1 MEVIMKSTF
10 TVLVFIILAFSYNS
24 LKSHVYDYEFS
35 QSIETFIPISG
46 GTVHGTDQN
55 HDESF
60 TSIPIG
66 FTFNFDGTNFTTLS
80 INSNGYIS
88 LGNYIVSSNYILREN
103 IWWIISALNANLI
116 AIPEIGQLMTLT
128 EGEAPN
134 RVCTIQWLNYQSF
147 FSDSINDGVFNF
159 QIKLY
164 ETSNKI
170 EIKYGSFNA
179 SRDNFFQVGLL
190 GGDEMWSR
198 RSRSVPANGNW
209 ASSEEGTEV
218 SNCYIGVGIIPQ
230 DGLTYRYE
238 KTDMEIVSSTTVQN
252 TKNTGPGFTNQ
263 QVIEVRVEV
272 TGTLNPLNIS
282 SFTFNTNGTSSAS
295 DLSSARLFYSNYLF
309 GCYYSDLF
317 KPKNFNTN
325 YTFGNIVQNP
335 DGTFTITGSKMLE
348 KGTNS
353 FWLAYNISQD
363 AIIGNYVDA
372 ECEYFVCNNNE
383 IYPDISSPVGARLIS
398 GPLDGNY
405 TVGSGGDFS
414 NLTETFNCID
424 FLGLAGNTTFTVIN
438 DITEPGTVYID
449 DWQNF
454 GNENWTIN
462 IKTNSY
468 WTIQSDSAID
478 GVICINGADS
488 VTIDGIL
495 ENGENGLTIK
505 NNNIEG
511 LRTIYILAQQ
521 EYGSTVIN
529 EANNNTIKNCNI
541 IGSTNEFSMNHSGIE
556 SGGCCN
562 NYLTIDGNT
571 IKNCW
576 RAINI
581 GNSESNK
588 ILNNIIGS
596 DIQAENINAIGI
608 NLFNIKNSEVS
619 KNRIFGID
627 ASTYAVTST
636 GIAVHN
642 CDSILINGNYIHS
655 LSQFLPNKGGACGI
669 YVKGTNI
676 LICNN
681 VIYDI
686 SSPNPYYYYISD
698 KYWRNPFGINIEN
711 GSKIKLY
718 YNSINIFGEDTYTGY
733 NGTFSA
739 ALYIENQIDT
749 LELMNNVFSNTF
761 VGKPGSRSYAVF
773 CNSTFD
779 KIDYN
784 DYFQSGEY
792 GIIAN
797 IKGID
802 VYTLQELQALTH
814 QDSNSLAE
822 NPLFIDNSN
831 LALQLSSPLIVAG
844 QNNNTVQEDILGNER
859 KNYPTIGAY
868 EIQFNDAI
876 APPALLYPKN
886 MELCVSQTPTFIW
899 GAVTDATSYYLDI
912 ADNSDFTSII
922 YSFYGITDTTFT
934 MSNLL
939 LPSTQFY
946 WRVMAYSDYYQS
958 IWSQARTFTTI
969 GELETALLAFPENN
983 SNDINCYV
991 NLKWLSVVGA
1001 VNYQIQVSK
1010 NADFTIITHNISEI
1024 NQTNQDVSNLNIDTE
1039 YFWRVKATN
1048 TEYSSQWSEVWSF
1061 TTGSKISIGN
1071 DQTYNSFSSYPAP
1084 LGRENETVR
1093 TQFIIRAEEL
1103 QSLSLSSG
1111 NISSLFLNVHSP
1123 NYAPALRDVSL
1134 KIKLTN
1140 DNVAGNVAS
1149 ENWDN
1154 SNFTNV
1160 CFYDTFIPV
1169 NGWNEFVFNEDF
1181 YWDGVS
1187 NLKIEFCFNNYGEDV
1202 LGYKYENVSTY
1213 YSSTNFNSVCYYT
1226 FTNTIDFCTW
1236 NLNYKNLSN
1245 LRPNVLLTFSDY
1257 SLYLEEVEL
1266 LSPEN
1271 SSTDISFNPS
1281 FGWNSVNYASSYHL
1295 QVSTASNFSNLII
1308 NENLSDT
1315 TFTPSIA
1322 LNSNTQYFWRVQATN
1337 PNLAPGEWSQIWN
1350 FVTEPIYISQFINL
1364 NQGWNLISSNIL
1376 PLNTDVVDIFEPIV
1390 NSIKLVRSRYNKIYY
1405 PSINFNN
1412 IPGWNITDGYVV
1424 YATSPAILQIDGTE
1438 IYPENIPINL
1448 LTGWN
1453 LISYLRA
1460 TPMLASLAF
1469 NSLGNS
1475 LLLVKN
1481 NEGEV
1486 FNPFYNL
1493 NQIEFLIPGQ
1503 AYWLFMSAPDILI
1516 YPEND

>member
-10 TVLVFIILAFSYNS
+10 TVLVLIILAFSFNS

-35 QSIETFIPISG
+35 QSIETFTPITG
-46 GTVHGTDQN
+46 GTVHGTDLN
-55 HDESF
+55 NDESF

-66 FTFNFDGTNFTTLS
+66 FTFNYDGTNFTTLC

-103 IWWIISALNANLI
+103 ICWIIAALNANLI
-116 AIPEIGQLMTLT
+116 AIPELGQLMTLT

-147 FSDSINDGVFNF
+147 FWEGSEGIFNF

-170 EIKYGSFNA
+170 EIKYGSFNT

-190 GGDEMWSR
+190 GCNETWSR
-198 RSRSVPANGNW
+198 RSRSVPDTGNW
-209 ASSEEGTEV
+209 ANSEEGTEV
-218 SNCYIGVGIIPQ
+218 SNCYIGTGIIPPE
-230 DGLTYRYE
+230 GLTYRYE
-238 KTDMEIVSSTTVQN
+238 RTNMEIISSTTVQY

-263 QVIEVRVEV
+263 QIIEVRVLV
-272 TGTLNPLNIS
+272 SGTLNPLNIS

-295 DLSSARLFYSNYLF
+295 DIVSARLFYSNYLF
-309 GCYYSDLF
+309 GSYYSDLF
-317 KPKNFNTN
+317 TPKNFNTN

-335 DGTFTITGSKMLE
+335 DGTFTILGSRTLK
-348 KGTNS
+348 KGMNC
-353 FWLAYNISQD
+353 FWLVYNISQD
-363 AIIGNYVDA
+363 ATIGNYVDA

-383 IYPDISSPVGARLIS
+383 IYPDTISPAGARQIS
-398 GPLDGNY
+398 GPLNGNY
-405 TVGSGGDFS
+405 TVGAGGDFA
-414 NLTETFNCID
+414 NLTETFSCID
-424 FLGLAGNTTFTVIN
+424 FLGLAGNTTLTVTS
-438 DITEPGTVYID
+438 DITEPGTVYIK
-449 DWQNF
+449 DWRNF
-454 GNENWTIN
+454 GNGNWTID
-462 IKTNSY
+462 IKTNGY
-468 WTIQSDSAID
+468 WTIESDLAVD
-478 GVICINGADS
+478 GVICIDGADS
-488 VTIDGIL
+488 ITIDGIL
-495 ENGENGLTIK
+495 EYGDIGLTIQ
-505 NNNIEG
+505 NNNLEG
-511 LRTIYILAQQ
+511 QRTIFIRSKTD
-521 EYGSTVIN
+521 G
-529 EANNNTIKNCNI
+529 ANYNTIKNCNI
-541 IGSTNEFSMNHSGIE
+541 VGATNEFSYNHKGIE
-556 SGGCCN
+556 TGGSNN
-562 NYLTIDGNT
+562 NYLTLDGNT
-571 IKNCW
+571 FKKCWIAISLMNAENNIIK
-576 RAINI
+576 
-581 GNSESNK
+581 
-588 ILNNIIGS
+588 NNIIGS
-596 DIQAENINAIGI
+596 DIQTENINAKGI
-608 NLFNIKNSEVS
+608 YLSYMIKSEIS
-619 KNRIFGID
+619 NNRIFGLD
-627 ASTYAVTST
+627 ASTFAVTST
-636 GIAVHN
+636 GIDVRASE
-642 CDSILINGNYIHS
+642 DLLINGNYIHNI
-655 LSQFLPNKGGACGI
+655 SQFLQNKGGACGI

-676 LICNN
+676 LISNN
-681 VIYDI
+681 VIYDLN
-686 SSPNPYYYYISD
+686 SPNPYYNQIAD
-698 KYWRNPFGINIEN
+698 KYWRNPFGIYIEN

-718 YNSINIFGEDTYTGY
+718 NNSINIFGEDTYTGY

-739 ALYIENQIDT
+739 ALFIKNQIDS
-749 LELMNNVFSNTF
+749 LVVANNVFSNSF

-773 CNSTFD
+773 SNSTFN

-802 VYTLQELQALTH
+802 VYTLQELQAVTH

-831 LALQLSSPLIVAG
+831 LAPQLSSPLIVAG
-844 QNNNTVQEDILGNER
+844 LKNNTVQEDILGNVR

-868 EIQFNDAI
+868 EMLFNDAI
-876 APPALLYPKN
+876 APPNLLSPGN
-886 MELCVSQTPTFIW
+886 NELCVSQTPNFIW

-939 LPSTQFY
+939 IPSTQFY

-958 IWSQARTFTTI
+958 IWSQTKTFITI
-969 GELETALLAFPENN
+969 GELETPILAFPGNN
-983 SNDINCYV
+983 STNVNCSF
-991 NLKWLSVVGA
+991 NLEWLSVVGA

-1010 NADFTIITHNISEI
+1010 NPEFSIITHNISDI
-1024 NQTNQDVSNLNIDTE
+1024 NQTNQDVINLNINTE
-1039 YFWRVKATN
+1039 YFWRVKASN
-1048 TEYSSQWSEVWSF
+1048 SVFSSEWSDVWSF
-1061 TTGSKISIGN
+1061 TTGSQISIGN

-1084 LGRENETVR
+1084 LGRENEAVR
-1093 TQFIIRAEEL
+1093 TQFVIRAEEL
-1103 QSLSLSSG
+1103 KSLSIASG

-1123 NYAPALRDVSL
+1123 NYANTIRDLSL

-1140 DNVAGNVAS
+1140 DSVAGKKAN

-1154 SNFTNV
+1154 SNFTYV
-1160 CFYDTFIPV
+1160 CLLDTFNAVP
-1169 NGWNEFVFNEDF
+1169 GWNEFIFNQDF

-1202 LGYKYENVSTY
+1202 SGYKYENVSTY

-1226 FTNTIDFCTW
+1226 YTYNANFCNF
-1236 NLNYKNLSN
+1236 NLTYKQLSN
-1245 LRPNVLLTFSDY
+1245 FRPNVLLKFSNY
-1257 SLYLEEVEL
+1257 SISLKKVKLI
-1266 LSPEN
+1266 SPEN
-1271 SSTDISFNPS
+1271 NSTDISFNPS
-1281 FGWNSVNYASSYHL
+1281 FNWNSVNYATSYNL

-1308 NENLSDT
+1308 NEVTSDT
-1315 TFTPSIA
+1315 AFTPSIA
-1322 LNSNTQYFWRVQATN
+1322 LNSNTQYFWRVQALK
-1337 PNLAPGEWSQIWN
+1337 PNISPSDWSQIWN
-1350 FVTEPIYISQFINL
+1350 FVTEPIYITQFINL
-1364 NQGWNLISSNIL
+1364 NQGWNLISSYIL
-1376 PLNTDVVDIFEPIV
+1376 PLNTDVVEIFEPIV

-1405 PSINFNN
+1405 PSVNFNN

-1424 YATSPAILQIDGTE
+1424 YATAPAVLQIDGTE

-1448 LTGWN
+1448 NQGWN

-1460 TPMLASLAF
+1460 TPMLVSLAF

-1481 NEGEV
+1481 NEGKI

-1493 NQIEFLIPGQ
+1493 NQIEFLLPGE
-1503 AYWLFMSAPDILI
+1503 AYWLYMSAPDILI